1 MENTIKQ
8 NTFGEM
14 KAELQQALQNF
25 QRQLEEKK
33 ALHQELSEKASR
45 LTDCA
50 YNIEVYTEYTNIG
63 IEKYQIEREMEIL
76 DFQIESM
83 KMYIGETD
91 KFIGVEKSFKEMDE
105 KTAELVAIST
115 KQLAEIEQ
123 QIEQTKGK

>member
-8 NTFGEM
+8 NTFSEM
-14 KAELQQALQNF
+14 KAELEKALQNF
-25 QRQLEEKK
+25 QHQLEEKK
-33 ALHQELSEKASR
+33 SLHQELSEKASR

-50 YNIEVYTEYTNIG
+50 YNIEVYAEYTNIG
-63 IEKYQIEREMEIL
+63 IEKYQLEREIEIL
-76 DFQIESM
+76 NYQIESM
-83 KMYIGETD
+83 NIYIGETD

-123 QIEQTKGK
+123 QIEQTKEK

>member
-8 NTFGEM
+8 NTFSEM
-14 KAELQQALQNF
+14 KAELEKALKGF
-25 QRQLEEKK
+25 QDQLEQKKTLHVELTKK
-33 ALHQELSEKASR
+33 AAS
-45 LTDCA
+45 LMDSA
-50 YNIEVYTEYTNIG
+50 YNIDVYDEYTNIG
-63 IEKYQIEREMEIL
+63 IEKYQVERDMEIL